1 MKTLKDSIEINTA
14 PEIIWD
20 WLLHFAEYY
29 CEWHPSH
36 IKSYWEKGEPNKVGS
51 ILYSEEVI
59 EGELLKMR
67 AKLTNL
73 IPNKLYKFK
82 IVGSLKFIL
91 IGGTF
96 EIEESNNGSIFIATL
111 DFRMGKF
118 LSKIAKKTVGAIIQH
133 MIEEGQNLK
142 LILEANIK

>member
-1 MKTLKDSIEINTA
+1 MKTLKESIEISVP

-20 WLLHFAEYY
+20 WLLHFAENY

-51 ILYSEEVI
+51 ILYSEEFI

-67 AKLTNL
+67 AKLTDL
-73 IPNKLYKFK
+73 IPNKLFKFK
-82 IVGSLKFIL
+82 TVGSLKIVL

-96 EIEESNNGSIFIATL
+96 EMETSKNGSVFIATL

-118 LSKIAKKTVGAIIQH
+118 LSKIVKKTVAKIIQH

-142 LILEANIK
+142 LILE